1 MTQHVLTTYIE
12 SVTRQ
17 WRKSA
22 PPILSTSHCE
32 FYGASS
38 CAHARKTI
46 LLVPIHPF
54 TRQIVPLLCK
64 ELLSLSSSTSV
75 TSNFSNRHT
84 SPSCHQKI
92 FYMAIVFFFF
102 YFLSFSLHT
111 FRALAREFQNFYLKH
126 SFSAYTCLSNNS
138 LNSAW
143 ISTKFVSTLLLC
155 MLYQTNNFQHKAN
168 TSMYLRDTFTLHV
181 ESFHNSDP
189 L

>member
-1 MTQHVLTTYIE
+1 M
-12 SVTRQ
+12 
-17 WRKSA
+17 

-32 FYGASS
+32 FYGARS
-38 CAHARKTI
+38 CAHARKII

-64 ELLSLSSSTSV
+64 ELLSRSSSTSV

-84 SPSCHQKI
+84 KSFLSSKI
-92 FYMAIVFFFF
+92 ILRGHRFLFLSFF
-102 YFLSFSLHT
+102 YFLSFSSHT
-111 FRALAREFQNFYLKH
+111 FRALAREFRNFYLKH

-138 LNSAW
+138 LISAW
-143 ISTKFVSTLLLC
+143 ISTKFLSTLLLC
-155 MLYQTNNFQHKAN
+155 MLYQIKNFQHKGN

-181 ESFHNSDP
+181 DSFHNSDP